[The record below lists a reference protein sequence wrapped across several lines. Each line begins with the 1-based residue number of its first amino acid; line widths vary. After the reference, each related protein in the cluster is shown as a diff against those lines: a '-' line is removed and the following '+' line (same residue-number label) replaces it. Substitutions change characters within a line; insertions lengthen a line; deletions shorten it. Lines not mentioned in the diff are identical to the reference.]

1 MKGRKNFKRWIG
13 IILTICLFILVFW
26 NQPIYRYYKIDGKQE
41 IFDLKV
47 ILISDLHSST
57 YGTGQRRL
65 MNMITE
71 EAPDMIW
78 ITGDLMDEYRSIQ
91 GAVEFL
97 EGIKDECPIYYVS
110 GNHEYWHDDPELVF
124 ETIKAYGVMILENES
139 VTLNI
144 RDNEIT
150 ITGVIDPDA
159 TLAYSGKE
167 ALIRSLSQVED
178 MDSQTGYRVLL
189 SHRPEHIEVYE
200 SYGFDLVVS
209 GHTHGGQVR
218 IPFLINGLY
227 APNQGFMPKYAGG
240 YYAYTKDTDLIVSRG
255 LSFNPRLPRVFNPPE
270 VVVIEW
276 YD

>member
-1 MKGRKNFKRWIG
+1 MKGLKSFRRWVG
-13 IILTICLFILVFW
+13 IIVIICLFMLVFW

-47 ILISDLHSST
+47 IHISDLHSSK
-57 YGTGQRRL
+57 YGTAQSKLIR
-65 MNMITE
+65 MIKE

-78 ITGDLMDEYRSIQ
+78 ITGDLMDENKSIQ

-97 EGIKDECPIYYVS
+97 EGIHEEYPIYYVS
-110 GNHEYWHDDPELVF
+110 GNHEYWHDDPDLVF
-124 ETIKAYGVMILENES
+124 ETIQSYGVTILDNTS

-144 RDNEIT
+144 RDSKIT

-167 ALIRSLSQVED
+167 ALKRSLSRVKD
-178 MDSQTGYRVLL
+178 INSQEGYKVLL

-200 SYGFDLVVS
+200 SYGFDLVAS
-209 GHTHGGQVR
+209 GHAHGGQVR
-218 IPFLINGLY
+218 IPFLLNGLY
-227 APNQGFMPKYAGG
+227 APNQGFFPKYAGG
-240 YYAYTKDTDLIVSRG
+240 YYAYSEETDLIVSRG
-255 LSFNPRLPRVFNPPE
+255 LSYSPRLPRVFNPPE

-276 YD
+276 Y